1 MSSRDYKNK
10 RPRKESNIQTKLGSW
25 FSFFTGLSTGLVVAF
40 GVYLWASDI
49 PSPME
54 IIGNIGASLGREES
68 THINHVSEK

>member
-10 RPRKESNIQTKLGSW
+10 RPRKESNSQTKLGSW